1 MRNRIFNIQPIV
13 TPFKKC
19 QSNEQNLYKIR
30 QKDTP
35 LKDSGQGYCYQLAVA
50 HPDGSRL
57 SIMQIRIDTR

>member
-13 TPFKKC
+13 TPFKIC

-35 LKDSGQGYCYQLAVA
+35 LKDSGQGHYSQSAVA
-50 HPDGSRL
+50 LPSWWMSPINTDPHG
-57 SIMQIRIDTR
+57 